1 MSTRVLH
8 EISSLQ
14 FYSDQKTNNFKR
26 LRSASLPRTAFRA
39 PYSLAPAHSA
49 RYDSLWVA
57 QSTAVSALV
66 RFALAS
72 SFWLSFCRVQLSVD
86 GFSWFCWVWWTRC
99 VTLPLETGSHSTRF
113 FRFHPTAFSAM
124 FSTSLRGSSSADLKV
139 ASPVHPT
146 RASIPHSAI
155 WLTTAF
161 RRRTLAPL
169 LPLWPS
175 RIIPMPIPDRM
186 HPVSAKGASNL
197 FKIQILLF
205 S

>member
-99 VTLPLETGSHSTRF
+99 ATLPLETGSHSTF
-113 FRFHPTAFSAM
+113 LPLPSDSIFRNVQYQSTRIKQCGSQSCITSASNQGFDSTLRNLIDDSVQEENTSATAA
-124 FSTSLRGSSSADLKV
+124 
-139 ASPVHPT
+139 
-146 RASIPHSAI
+146 
-155 WLTTAF
+155 
-161 RRRTLAPL
+161 TLAFPHHTDAN
-169 LPLWPS
+169 S
-175 RIIPMPIPDRM
+175 GPDASS
-186 HPVSAKGASNL
+186 VGKGCVQS
-197 FKIQILLF
+197 F
-205 S
+205 